1 MTRLTAPIKKV
12 EKRFKTI
19 IKIIDQILLKDNE
32 YSYFGSFLG
41 TVIDEFRQEC
51 KPKLRKLD
59 VDVTDHDRLLFM
71 RQVENG
77 DICWKIYKMSKR
89 GGITMN
95 INVIMVQICDLK
107 YPIYFLHLW
116 LIYFRMVY

>member
-1 MTRLTAPIKKV
+1 MKKDKKQPEPEPEPEEPEEEPKVTRFNAPIKKV
-12 EKRFKTI
+12 EKRFKTLV
-19 IKIIDQILLKDNE
+19 KIVDQLLVKDHE
-32 YSYFGSFLG
+32 YSYFGLFLQ

-51 KPKLRKLD
+51 KPKSRRLD
-59 VDVTDHDRLLFM
+59 VDVTDHDRLLFL

-95 INVIMVQICDLK
+95 INVIMV
-107 YPIYFLHLW
+107 
-116 LIYFRMVY
+116 